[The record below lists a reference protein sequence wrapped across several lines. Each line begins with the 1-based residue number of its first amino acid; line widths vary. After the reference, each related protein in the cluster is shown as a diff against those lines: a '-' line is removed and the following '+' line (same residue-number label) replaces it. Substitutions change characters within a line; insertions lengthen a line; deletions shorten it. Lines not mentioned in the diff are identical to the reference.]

1 MSAPAP
7 ARIPDAHKSAFW
19 IYGVTAMVM
28 REPLSIFVHDLS
40 TIGPAVPSVQLE
52 GLRVF
57 VVFLFLTSQFLAAG
71 IFFDRVYLEPDS
83 AAQFPHR
90 SYPVDFISRMV
101 ELLVAVAAAGAVGI
115 HTRHIG
121 GLAPFTMLVAILL
134 LVQPVW
140 LVLAKI
146 AGYSTVPELI
156 PAARASAL
164 AFLLADAAYM
174 SMYVLHFT
182 PGEADAAALTVVI
195 VVISVRL
202 ASLIRSYGHSP
213 TGTRNPEGEIK

>member
-40 TIGPAVPSVQLE
+40 STGPANPGVQLE

-57 VVFLFLTSQFLAAG
+57 LVFLFLTCQFLSAG
-71 IFFDRVYLEPDS
+71 IFFDRVYLEPNS
-83 AAQFPHR
+83 SAQFPHR
-90 SYPVDFISRMV
+90 SYPVDFISRMI

-115 HTRHIG
+115 HARHIG

-134 LVQPVW
+134 LLQPVW
-140 LVLAKI
+140 LVVAKT
-146 AGYSTVPELI
+146 AGYSTVSELI
-156 PAARASAL
+156 PAARVSAL
-164 AFLLADAAYM
+164 AFLLGDAIYM
-174 SMYVLHFT
+174 SMLALHFE
-182 PGEADAAALTVVI
+182 PAKADAAALFSVV
-195 VVISVRL
+195 VVISARL
-202 ASLIRSYGHSP
+202 AVQIRSYGHSP
-213 TGTRNPEGEIK
+213 GDEGLKNPARQ